1 MYSEH
6 HLSVTAHRTRV
17 GFSIPVS
24 FSVAIQL
31 LIYLVIPFFYF
42 IQINSVY
49 QSWFWLDIGT
59 SGSHTRLSWTIFC
72 LPPLSPNMDSFLQKE
87 TEHSWDLRLIIWQL
101 SLLWMRSSPLWKHR
115 MPSWISCWHLGIFT
129 CTCANTDTI
138 SYITLPICTVRDIH
152 SVSENIIFP
161 KHRKVHDL
169 NLYREENTSEPLIL
183 IRKLLQIFQNG
194 LILHYQMASST

>member
-6 HLSVTAHRTRV
+6 HSSVTAHRTRV

-101 SLLWMRSSPLWKHR
+101 SLLWMRSSTSLETQNAFLDQLLASGYIHMYMCKHWHNFIYHTPNLYSKRHSFSQWKHNFHQAQESAW
-115 MPSWISCWHLGIFT
+115 PQFVQGG
-129 CTCANTDTI
+129 
-138 SYITLPICTVRDIH
+138 
-152 SVSENIIFP
+152 
-161 KHRKVHDL
+161 KHFR
-169 NLYREENTSEPLIL
+169 
-183 IRKLLQIFQNG
+183 
-194 LILHYQMASST
+194 ASNFN